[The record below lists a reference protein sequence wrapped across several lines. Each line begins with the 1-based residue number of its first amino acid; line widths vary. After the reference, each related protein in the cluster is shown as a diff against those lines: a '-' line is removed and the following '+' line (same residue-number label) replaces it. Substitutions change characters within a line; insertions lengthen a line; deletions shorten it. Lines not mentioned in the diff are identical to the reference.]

1 MHRAAGGDQ
10 PGIRRYPQA
19 HGIPRQIGGEALG
32 DTLAGSTKRP
42 PRGQHAVGFFRVS
55 AGEIPAR
62 VECSSVASSSY
73 CPNSATA
80 PICRIRPNWSS
91 TVHDSAILPPSMR

>member
-42 PRGQHAVGFFRVS
+42 PRGNMQLGSF
-55 AGEIPAR
+55 G
-62 VECSSVASSSY
+62 
-73 CPNSATA
+73 
-80 PICRIRPNWSS
+80 
-91 TVHDSAILPPSMR
+91 